1 MSSWLI
7 LGLISFYYIWTQ
19 AMNHQAIFSLAPS
32 SRGLWALPELS
43 GELQVDREVHQLH
56 LVSSQIKAGSE
67 ICFGSDEELKNED
80 SIIFSFYFTKKVFVL
95 QPLKNADHSTKSLCP
110 INTDNHV
117 PSKGLNAGRWILSE
131 KEPEWIFDDPNIRS
145 RLSKA
150 KHRSYLERPKQN
162 YLVRKKKLKAN
173 NIGKCIACVL
183 IYHAFNYKRKQLP
196 FRGTVA
202 ITWKNKLTTEND

>member
-1 MSSWLI
+1 MLNSVEK
-7 LGLISFYYIWTQ
+7 Y
-19 AMNHQAIFSLAPS
+19 
-32 SRGLWALPELS
+32 
-43 GELQVDREVHQLH
+43 
-56 LVSSQIKAGSE
+56 
-67 ICFGSDEELKNED
+67 ED

-150 KHRSYLERPKQN
+150 KHRSYFEWPKQN
-162 YLVRKKKLKAN
+162 YLVRKKELKAN
-173 NIGKCIACVL
+173 YTIGKWIASVL
-183 IYHAFNYKRKQLP
+183 IYHAFNSKRKQLP
-196 FRGTVA
+196 IRGTIA
-202 ITWKNKLTTEND
+202 ITWKNKLTTENDWTLLNCSQSPRKICPFNWITSFYQLLAA